1 MTATPRTSRDTP
13 NRRAVLNQ
21 LGNDARFRSARELHL
36 ALRQSENPHLALST
50 VYRILHALAEDDLAE
65 TQRTEDGEIL
75 YRLRQNTEH
84 RHYLLCRKCGD
95 AVGFVVDGVEQLAA
109 ELGRRHDFADLAHSV
124 DIYGICAQCS
134 SDH

>member
-109 ELGRRHDFADLAHSV
+109 ELGRWHDFTDLAHSV